1 MRGSRTGFTLI
12 EVLAAITVL
21 MIIGSILAN
30 VFHQATIAWESG
42 LRSVE
47 MSAEGRFAMDL
58 ISADLSQAVV
68 GPSLPCNIPAG
79 PGPTISFYTAVD
91 ANQGVRSLRH
101 VQYNGG
107 GNLVRTETP
116 LNADLTLGTQL
127 PSAAVIENVGTV
139 LFSLPPFTALRTDTL
154 PEWVEVQI
162 SLSRES
168 DASSKVK
175 TTSYGRDRDPGGG
188 DDLEN

>member
-47 MSAEGRFAMDL
+47 MSAEGRSALDL
-58 ISADLSQAVV
+58 VSLDLSQAIVR
-68 GPSLPCNIPAG
+68 PSMPCSIPAWQG
-79 PGPTISFYTAVD
+79 QEISFYTSVD
-91 ANQGVRSLRH
+91 ANQEIRGLRH
-101 VQYNGG
+101 IRYDGTGG
-107 GNLVRTETP
+107 DLVRTETP
-116 LNADLTLGTQL
+116 LNVDLSLGTPL
-127 PSAAVIENVGTV
+127 PPDIVIEDVYQVWCRQPTG
-139 LFSLPPFTALRTDTL
+139 TALTDTL
-154 PEWVEVQI
+154 PEWIEVEI
-162 SLSRES
+162 SLSRNS

-175 TTSYGRDRDPGGG
+175 TTSYGRDRNPGGG